1 MQRILVNVVSD
12 GTRARRR
19 GREEVEDVLSNGMAR
34 ACADEDVAAVAA
46 LLLGGV
52 QAAALDRCGGRRS
65 GQPNTRARALSRLR
79 TVMHAR

>member
-1 MQRILVNVVSD
+1 MQRVLVNVVAD

-19 GREEVEDVLSNGMAR
+19 GREEVEDVLSNGMAQ

-52 QAAALDRCGGRRS
+52 QAAALDRCGPGAAGSR
-65 GQPNTRARALSRLR
+65 TRACVRCRGFAPSASR
-79 TVMHAR
+79 